1 MTFPLFGNEVRGLT
15 LGCFVFSILCLGGS
29 MAESELE
36 LCWLAFHLPSP
47 RKSCVSSAEFSLQH
61 HHLNQMLGF
70 SSRHELSGVVLPCL
84 LLTVK
89 ILRKCSYKDPSV
101 YVCVLSHSVMSNSLR
116 PHGL

>member
-1 MTFPLFGNEVRGLT
+1 
-15 LGCFVFSILCLGGS
+15 

-47 RKSCVSSAEFSLQH
+47 RKSCVSSAEFALQH

-89 ILRKCSYKDPSV
+89 MLRECTHKDPSV
-101 YVCVLSHSVMSNSLR
+101 YVRVLSHLVLSDSLR